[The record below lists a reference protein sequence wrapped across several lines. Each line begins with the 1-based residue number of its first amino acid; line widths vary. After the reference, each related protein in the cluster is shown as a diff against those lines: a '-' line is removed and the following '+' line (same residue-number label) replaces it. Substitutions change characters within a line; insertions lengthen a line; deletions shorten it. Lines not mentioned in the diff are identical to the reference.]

1 MKTDSSSMTGGEAVV
16 QMLLNHGVTHVFGVC
31 GDTSLPMYDA
41 LRKSSNEITHVLA
54 RDERC
59 AAYMADVYARLTGK
73 VGVVEGPSGAGATY
87 MVPGIAEAQG
97 TTIPVLA
104 ITSDIPV
111 SGRGKFVLT
120 ECDQESLFRPFTK
133 STEVVPLPG
142 SIPGA
147 FRRAFTAMTTGTPG
161 TAHVGLPYDVLKGEV
176 DPEETWADKT
186 LGIYPSR
193 PTQPTA
199 ELLIKAVKLIEKAS
213 KPLIICGGGVLHA
226 RAESELQHF
235 AEQIGS
241 PIATTISAKGT
252 IAETHVLALGTIG
265 TNGSTAGS
273 RDVVRDSDLII
284 YIGCRVGSVTSEKCT
299 NPVNGEKLIIHIDI
313 DPICIGANYL
323 TDVGL
328 VGDAK
333 SVLLELTS
341 RLGSNTET
349 PPSSLPWALESV
361 SKAKKQKAD
370 RFKQW
375 SDSDDAPIYPE
386 RLIKAMQKTLPQ
398 DALVV
403 SDPGTPTPYIC
414 AFYETQQ
421 SGRSFI
427 FHRHHGG
434 LGFALP
440 GVVGAHF
447 GLIEQGKKRKVVGIM
462 GDGSFGF
469 SSGEL
474 ETISR
479 HDIPTTL
486 IVVNNASF
494 GWIKAGQ
501 DRSYGSR
508 FYGVDFQATDHAA
521 IAAAYGIR
529 SWRVERAED
538 LENVLEEALAHD
550 GPTLVDIVTRPLD
563 QTEVPVTAFLG

>member
-1 MKTDSSSMTGGEAVV
+1 MPDNTPTMTGGEAVV
-16 QMLLNHGVTHVFGVC
+16 EMLAKHGVTHIFGVC

-41 LRKSSNEITHVLA
+41 LRNATNRITHILA

-59 AAYMADVYARLTGK
+59 AAYMADVYARLTGR
-73 VGVVEGPSGAGATY
+73 VGIVEGPSGAGATY

-133 STEVVPLPG
+133 STEVVPLPN

-161 TAHVGLPYDVLKGEV
+161 TAHIGLPYDVLKGQV
-176 DPEETWADKT
+176 DVAETWADES
-186 LGIYPSR
+186 LGQYPSR
-193 PTQPTA
+193 PTQPASA
-199 ELLIKAVKLIEKAS
+199 ELDQAIILIQQAQR
-213 KPLIICGGGVLHA
+213 PLIICGGGVLHS
-226 RAESELQHF
+226 RAEQQLTRLAEL
-235 AEQIGS
+235 IGA
-241 PIATTISAKGT
+241 PVGTTISAKGT
-252 IAETHVLALGTIG
+252 LAETHPLALGTIG
-265 TNGSTAGS
+265 TNGSTKGS
-273 RDVVRDSDLII
+273 RDVVRESDLII
-284 YIGCRVGSVTSEKCT
+284 YAGCRVGSVTSEKGT
-299 NPVNGEKLIIHIDI
+299 NPVNGEKRIIHIDI
-313 DPICIGANYL
+313 DPICIGANYS
-323 TDVGL
+323 TDVAL

-333 SVLLELTS
+333 LTINEMLS
-341 RLGSNTET
+341 RLQQITEIT
-349 PPSSLPWALESV
+349 KEHSWALEAV
-361 SKAKKQKAD
+361 EQAKRQKHE
-370 RFKQW
+370 RFMQW
-375 SDSDDAPIYPE
+375 ANSNENPIYPE
-386 RLIKAMQKTLPQ
+386 RLTSALQKTLPQ
-398 DALVV
+398 DALVI
-403 SDPGTPTPYIC
+403 SDPGTPTPYLC
-414 AFYETQQ
+414 AFYEAQQ

-447 GLIEQGKKRKVVGIM
+447 GLEAMSQSRKVVGIM

-474 ETISR
+474 ETIVR
-479 HDIPTTL
+479 HRIPTML
-486 IVVNNASF
+486 VVVNNASF

-508 FYGVDFQATDHAA
+508 FYGVDFLPTDHAA

-529 SWRVERAED
+529 SWRIERADD
-538 LENVLEEALAHD
+538 LEKVLEEALAHD
-550 GPTLVDIVTRPLD
+550 GPTLVDIITRPLD